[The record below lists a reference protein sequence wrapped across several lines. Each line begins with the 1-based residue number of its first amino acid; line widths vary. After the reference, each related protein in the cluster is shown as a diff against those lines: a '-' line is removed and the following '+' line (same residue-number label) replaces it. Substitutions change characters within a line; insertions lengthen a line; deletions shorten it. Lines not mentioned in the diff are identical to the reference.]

1 MIVPASRQRPR
12 HQGALRAP
20 LLLEKDIQRTC
31 SDLLESDGW
40 RRVRSEYTYSDR
52 KRKSVGELGMADDLF
67 IRYCQKPL
75 AEVLWIEWKR
85 LLVTGNGRHW
95 PRSTQA
101 AIHQSAWHT
110 LERRRGAMT
119 LLAGID
125 FPASI
130 DGFTQWYNHSGLKR
144 SHD

>member
-1 MIVPASRQRPR
+1 MIVPASRRRPR
-12 HQGALRAP
+12 HQRALRTP

-31 SDLLESDGW
+31 SELLESDGW
-40 RRVRSEYTYSDR
+40 RRVRFEYTYSEH
-52 KRKSVGELGMADDLF
+52 KRKAFGELGMADDLF

-85 LLVTGNGRHW
+85 IVATGNGRRW

-119 LLAGID
+119 LLAGRD

-130 DGFTQWYNHSGLKR
+130 DGFVEWYNRSGLKR
-144 SHD
+144 IPE